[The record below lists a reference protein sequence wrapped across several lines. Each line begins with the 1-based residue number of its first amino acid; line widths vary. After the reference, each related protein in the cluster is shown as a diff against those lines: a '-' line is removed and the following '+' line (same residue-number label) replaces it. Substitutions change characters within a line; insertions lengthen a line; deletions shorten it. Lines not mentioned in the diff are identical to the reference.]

1 MRTKEILGILFLF
14 LFTFS
19 FVSCNNDDEEEA
31 EVGQI
36 VVMSVSS
43 KLVWIESKSSP
54 YEQDQRME
62 CIIEGADEKLYLD
75 KNEIEGFKYISGYEH
90 RLKVRITSLDNPSTD
105 VSKQKYELI
114 EILSQN
120 KVVGH
125 SEIQLKYAIDAD
137 QKSAIEDDLLKISSE
152 FVGSY
157 YVIDGSTWSLID
169 ENDVPI
175 IKGGQLQNLPFE
187 TELPESYKLLPPDEQ
202 IATYRKMIFTYM
214 IGSEQMIRP
223 YDAIITLMPGGRDS
237 YYRLWL
243 YEDLTDNYKRK
254 FPDAGVRG
262 VVRAQR
268 LSYNGW

>member
-1 MRTKEILGILFLF
+1 MRTKEILGMLLLF

-19 FVSCNNDDEEEA
+19 FVSCDNYEEKA
-31 EVGQI
+31 EVGKL

-43 KLVWIESKSSP
+43 KMAWIVVETSP

-62 CIIEGADEKLYLD
+62 CIIEGSDEKLYLE
-75 KNEIEGFKYISGYEH
+75 KNEIEGFEYISGYEYQ
-90 RLKVRITSLDNPSTD
+90 LKVRMTPFENPPVD
-105 VSKQKYELI
+105 GRKQKYELI

-137 QKSAIEDDLLKISSE
+137 QKSAIEDDLLKNSSE

-157 YVIDGSTWSLID
+157 YIIDGSTWSLID

-175 IKGGQLQNLPFE
+175 IKDGQFQNLPLE

-202 IATYRKMIFTYM
+202 IATYRKMIFTYT

-223 YDAIITLMPGGRDS
+223 YDAIITLIPGGRDA

-268 LSYNGW
+268 LSYDGW

>member
-1 MRTKEILGILFLF
+1 MLMLF

-19 FVSCNNDDEEEA
+19 FVSCNDDDEEEA
-31 EVGQI
+31 EVGKI

-43 KLVWIESKSSP
+43 KMAWIESKYSP
-54 YEQDQRME
+54 YEKNPVME
-62 CIIEGADEKLYLD
+62 CIIEGSDEKLYLD
-75 KNEIEGFKYISGYEH
+75 KNEIEGFEYISGYEH

-105 VSKQKYELI
+105 GSKQKYELI

-137 QKSAIEDDLLKISSE
+137 QKSVIEDDLLKISSE

-157 YVIDGSTWSLID
+157 YIFDGSTWSLFNAND
-169 ENDVPI
+169 ETI
-175 IKGGQLQNLPFE
+175 IKDGQLQNLPLE
-187 TELPESYKLLPPDEQ
+187 TELPESYKLLPVDEQ
-202 IATYRKMIFTYM
+202 IATYRKMIFTYT

-243 YEDLTDNYKRK
+243 YEDLTDFYKRK

-268 LSYNGW
+268 LSYDGW